1 LGKAGLLETTVPP
14 VLSVPEGPDVALTQ
28 MQTTLGPSGLIYNER
43 RGGKT
48 VFFRPEGILLPRSC
62 PRDGFPVSVR
72 LNFED
77 GATSTART
85 AVPCPRST

>member
-1 LGKAGLLETTVPP
+1 MSPTRITSTPEPWRTTSRLGKAGLLETTVPP

-62 PRDGFPVSVR
+62 PRDGFRS
-72 LNFED
+72 
-77 GATSTART
+77 
-85 AVPCPRST
+85 PCA